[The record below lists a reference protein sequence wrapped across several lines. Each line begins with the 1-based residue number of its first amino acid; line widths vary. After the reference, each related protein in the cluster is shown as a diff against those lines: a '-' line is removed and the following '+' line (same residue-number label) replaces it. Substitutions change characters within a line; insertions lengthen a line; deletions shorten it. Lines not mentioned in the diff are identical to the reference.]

1 MEQLTS
7 WLQCSARLPKAPKLR
22 ARLLTA
28 VSRTAARLVLV
39 ASALTLTSVTSLRAE
54 ELNDEAGLLDQ
65 TALPSAIDTHGSR
78 PKADPSV
85 LPPAATSLPEDL
97 APLTAP
103 PPLALPDKPS
113 QVKVR
118 ELRPLTL
125 EQAERLTE
133 VNNPSLKAAASQ
145 VEQAKS
151 QLLAAISAWYPTVNL
166 TANGLPQYLSA
177 DQYRNP
183 DFLKVQD
190 PKSASFGQT
199 RTDPATGKTLSPYTT
214 SSQWTA
220 NFAAQVQWNLIDPA
234 RVPQIAAARD
244 GYEKARDTYLIA
256 LRELRL
262 NTATRYFNLQRQD
275 EQVRIGQQS
284 VRVSLV
290 SLRDARAR
298 FEAGVATKL
307 EVLEAET
314 QLARDQQLLS
324 EAVRDQAKARRALAA
339 QLDLPQDITP
349 TAASP
354 ARVTGIWQPSL
365 QESIVA
371 AYAFREELDRFIL
384 DISINNSNANAA
396 LAAVQPILSLV
407 NTFSTFRT
415 QGQTAVQAPVDMADY
430 SWSASNTVALNATW
444 NIFDGGRARAQY
456 RLNKQKAEESTYN
469 FASERDKIRQ
479 EVEDSFF
486 DLRTANQNIHTTT
499 REVLS
504 ARESLRLARLRFQA
518 GVTTQREVVDTQRDL
533 TQAEVRYADAVTT
546 YNTSLAQLRRRT
558 GLDQVTACPTVQLSG
573 TKPAQDKDYNVPIE
587 PIPNRPAC
595 QAALMSSEG

>member
-1 MEQLTS
+1 M
-7 WLQCSARLPKAPKLR
+7 
-22 ARLLTA
+22 
-28 VSRTAARLVLV
+28 SRTAARLLLV
-39 ASALTLTSVTSLRAE
+39 ASTLTLTNVASLGAE
-54 ELNDEAGLLDQ
+54 ELNDEAALLNQ
-65 TALPSAIDTHGSR
+65 TALPTATDTHGSR

-85 LPPAATSLPEDL
+85 LPPAATLLPEGL
-97 APLTAP
+97 EPLKAP
-103 PPLALPDKPS
+103 PALALPDNPS
-113 QVKVR
+113 QVRVR

-151 QLLAAISAWYPTVNL
+151 QLLAAISAWYPTVSL
-166 TANGLPQYLSA
+166 TANGLPQYLSS

-183 DFLKVQD
+183 DFIKDQD
-190 PKSASFGQT
+190 PTSANFGQP
-199 RTDPATGKTLSPYTT
+199 RIDPVTGKAISPYTT

-244 GYEKARDTYLIA
+244 SYEKARDTYLIA

-262 NTATRYFNLQRQD
+262 NTASRYFNLQRQD

-314 QLARDQQLLS
+314 QLARDRQLLS
-324 EAVRDQAKARRALAA
+324 NAVGDQAKARRALAA

-415 QGQTAVQAPVDMADY
+415 QGQTAVQAPVGVDMADY

-456 RLNKQKAEESTYN
+456 RLNKQRAEESTYN

-486 DLRTANQNIHTTT
+486 DLRTANQNIHTTS

-558 GLDQVTACPTVQLSG
+558 GLDQVTTCLADQLSG
-573 TKPAQDKDYNVPIE
+573 TKPVQDKDYSVPIE
-587 PIPNRPAC
+587 PIPRLPAC